1 MNAVIE
7 AAVTH
12 SRTVIASLILILMS
26 GTYAYITIPKESE
39 PDINIPI
46 LYVSLSHEGISPEDA
61 ERLLIKPMEQ
71 ELRDVEGV
79 KEMRS
84 TAYLGGGN
92 VLLEFEAGFDV
103 DIAIADVREKVD
115 IAKPELPDDAD
126 EPKVNEV
133 NLSLF
138 PVLVVSLSGD
148 VQERTLLQL
157 ARDLQDKIEG
167 IGTVLEA
174 KIAGDRDELVELVVD
189 PLALESYNLNVTDII
204 NLVSRS
210 NRVIAAGSVDTGL
223 GRFSVKVPGL
233 FETSEDILNM
243 PLKVNGDAIV
253 HFRDVGVLRRTF
265 KDSDGYARTNG
276 RPALALEVSKR
287 TGSNIIETIEK
298 VREVVEREQA
308 LWPEDVVVS
317 FSQDKSNDIRNNL
330 LDLQNNVISAILLVM
345 VVIVA
350 ALGLRSAGL
359 VGIAIPG
366 SFLAGILVLYAIGFT
381 VNMVVLFS
389 LILAVGMLVDGAIV
403 VTEFADRKM
412 SEGFAPRDAYAL
424 ASKRMAW
431 PIIAATAT
439 TLAAFLP
446 LMFWPGVVGEFMKF
460 LPITLI
466 ATLSASLAM
475 ALIFIPALG
484 ASLAGFMRFLL
495 PILSTALGGLIFA
508 QGIPALSS
516 TLGLA
521 PATEEG
527 YFSLL
532 TGALGA
538 GLGLYIGLKLGRMAF
553 ASLNAVRPVDES
565 AHQSLAA
572 GTRFEP
578 DQVKGFTGSYLRLLQ
593 FVLRHP
599 AKVITVAVAMLVAA
613 QVGYG
618 KYGKGVEFF
627 PDVEPEN
634 VILQIHGRGNLSVEE
649 RDILLRQVEEQVMS
663 VQRDYGAFHTIF
675 AKSMATSGTSDD
687 EAEDLIGVIQLEFT
701 DWFSRP
707 PADDII
713 AEIRKRTAPLA
724 GIFVEPR
731 KQEAGPPVGKAVQ
744 VQVSSAFPAE
754 IEPVAR
760 QIAAAMTAMGGF
772 VDLEDGRPVPGIEW
786 ELAVDRAQAAR
797 FGADVTLI
805 GSYVRMVTYGTKLGE
820 FRPDDSNEE
829 IDIVVRLPRTYRN
842 IDQLDRIRIQ
852 TDAGLIPISNFVTR
866 TPKPKVGLL
875 RRTDGNR
882 VMTVKADVEPGL
894 LADDK
899 VTEVREWLETA
910 DISPRVEITFKGED
924 EEQKAAQEFLT
935 KAFIV
940 ALFMMAIILVT
951 QFNSFYSAFLILTA
965 VIMSTIGVM
974 MGLLVTDQP
983 FGIVMSGIGVIALAG
998 IVVNNNIVLIDTFDR
1013 IRETGVSTREA
1024 ILHTGAQRLR
1034 PVLLTTVTTILGL
1047 MPMVLGVNI
1056 DFASRLVQVGA
1067 PSTQWWTQL
1076 SSAIVFGLSFATILT
1091 LLFTPCALM
1100 LRENLRV
1107 RFARD
1112 DQDQQGSPDGPRSP
1126 LPRFPGLSGGRK
1138 GGSDE
1143 VPAIAE

>member
-1 MNAVIE
+1 MNAIIE

-12 SRTVIASLILILMS
+12 SRTVIATLILILIS

-61 ERLLIKPMEQ
+61 ERLLVKPMEQ

-92 VLLEFEAGFDV
+92 VLLEFEAGFNV

-126 EPKVNEV
+126 EPTVNEV

-138 PVLVVSLSGD
+138 PVLIVSLSGN

-210 NRVIAAGSVDTGL
+210 NRVIAAGSVDTGQ

-253 HFRDVGVLRRTF
+253 HFKDVGILRRTF

-276 RPALALEVSKR
+276 RPAIALEVSKR

-298 VREVVEREQA
+298 VREVVERERA
-308 LWPEDVVVS
+308 FWPEEVVVS
-317 FSQDKSNDIRNNL
+317 FSQDKSNAIRNNL

-345 VVIVA
+345 VVVVA

-366 SFLAGILVLYAIGFT
+366 SFLAGILVLYSIGFT

-412 SEGFAPRDAYAL
+412 GEGLTPKESYAL

-466 ATLSASLAM
+466 ATLSASLLM

-484 ASLAGFMRFLL
+484 ANLAGFMRFLL
-495 PILSTALGGLIFA
+495 PLLSTALGGLLLA
-508 QGIPALSS
+508 QILPALLLSIG
-516 TLGLA
+516 LPAEAAGIAGPLGGLA
-521 PATEEG
+521 
-527 YFSLL
+527 
-532 TGALGA
+532 GA
-538 GLGLYIGLKLGRMAF
+538 GLGLYFGLKLGRMAYR
-553 ASLNAVRPVDES
+553 SLNAVRPLDERQE
-565 AHQSLAA
+565 QSLAA
-572 GTRFEP
+572 DAEFDP
-578 DQVKGFTGSYLRLLQ
+578 DAVKGFTGVYLRVLKAALKLPSLVILL
-593 FVLRHP
+593 
-599 AKVITVAVAMLVAA
+599 AVAMLVIA
-613 QVGYG
+613 QIAYAVL
-618 KYGKGVEFF
+618 GKGVEFF
-627 PDVEPEN
+627 PEVEPEN
-634 VILQIHGRGNLSVEE
+634 TILQVHGRGNLSIEE
-649 RDILLRQVEEQVMS
+649 RDALLRQVENEVIELQIEH
-663 VQRDYGAFHTIF
+663 GEFHTIF
-675 AKSMATSGTSDD
+675 AKSMASSGTGDD
-687 EAEDLIGVIQLEFT
+687 EAEDLIGTIQLELT
-701 DWFSRP
+701 DWFSRR
-707 PADDII
+707 PADVII
-713 AEIRKRTAPLA
+713 ADIRERTAPLA

-731 KQEAGPPVGKAVQ
+731 KEEAGPPVGKAVQ
-744 VQVSSAFPAE
+744 VQVSSVFPDE
-754 IEPVAR
+754 IEPVAI
-760 QIAAAMTAMGGF
+760 QIAKAMEGLGGF
-772 VDLEDGRPVPGIEW
+772 VDVEDGRPVPGIEW

-829 IDIVVRLPRTYRN
+829 IDIVVRLPRNYRN

-852 TDAGLIPISNFVTR
+852 TDSGLTPISNFVTR

-882 VMTVKADVEPGL
+882 VMTVKADVAPGL
-894 LADDK
+894 LADTK
-899 VTEVREWLETA
+899 VTEIREWLKTA
-910 DISPRVEITFKGED
+910 DINPRVEISFKGED
-924 EEQKAAQEFLT
+924 EEQKQAQAFLT

-974 MGLLVTDQP
+974 MGLLITGQP

-1013 IRETGVSTREA
+1013 IRETGVPVREA
-1024 ILHTGAQRLR
+1024 ILRTGAQRLR
-1034 PVLLTTVTTILGL
+1034 PVLLTTITTILGL
-1047 MPMVLGVNI
+1047 MPMVLAMNI
-1056 DFASRLVQVGA
+1056 DFGSRLVQIGA

-1076 SSAIVFGLSFATILT
+1076 SSAIVFGLTFATVLT
-1091 LLFTPCALM
+1091 LIFTPSALM

-1107 RFARD
+1107 RFSAD
-1112 DQDQQGSPDGPRSP
+1112 D
-1126 LPRFPGLSGGRK
+1126 
-1138 GGSDE
+1138 GGSEDKQRSFMPE
-1143 VPAIAE
+1143 WKRHGQGPKGRADDVPAVAE

>member
-1 MNAVIE
+1 MNAIIE
-7 AAVTH
+7 AAVSH
-12 SRTVIASLILILMS
+12 SRTVIASLVLILMS

-92 VLLEFEAGFDV
+92 VLLEFEAGFNV

-126 EPKVNEV
+126 EPSVNEV

-138 PVLVVSLSGD
+138 PVLVVSLSGN

-157 ARDLQDKIEG
+157 ARNLQDKIEG

-210 NRVIAAGSVDTGL
+210 NRVIAAGSVDTGQ

-233 FETSEDILNM
+233 FETSDDILNM

-253 HFRDVGVLRRTF
+253 HFRDVGILRRTF

-276 RPALALEVSKR
+276 RPAIALEVSKR
-287 TGSNIIETIEK
+287 TGSNIIETIEN
-298 VREVVEREQA
+298 VRKVVEAEQKF
-308 LWPEDVVVS
+308 WPEDVVVS

-412 SEGFAPRDAYAL
+412 SEGFTPKEAYAL

-466 ATLSASLAM
+466 ATLSASLFM

-484 ASLAGFMRFLL
+484 ANLAGFMRFLL

-508 QGIPALSS
+508 KGIPALSS
-516 TLGLA
+516 AIGLG
-521 PATEEG
+521 PATPME
-527 YFSLL
+527 FSLL
-532 TGALGA
+532 A
-538 GLGLYIGLKLGRMAF
+538 GLPGVALGLYIGLKLGRMAYQ
-553 ASLNAVRPVDES
+553 SLNAVRPVEERAD
-565 AHQSLAA
+565 QSLAA
-572 GTRFEP
+572 DAEFEP
-578 DQVKGFTGSYLRLLQ
+578 DSVKGFTGTYLRVLQ
-593 FVLRHP
+593 TALRHP
-599 AKVITVAVAMLVAA
+599 AIVITVAVLMLVAA
-613 QVGYG
+613 QVSYG
-618 KYGKGVEFF
+618 VYGKGVEFF

-649 RDILLRQVEEQVMS
+649 RDSLLRQVEDQVIGL
-663 VQRDYGAFHTIF
+663 QREYGEFHTIF
-675 AKSMATSGTSDD
+675 AKSMASSGTSDD

-701 DWFSRP
+701 DWFSRR
-707 PADDII
+707 PADEII
-713 AEIRKRTAPLA
+713 ADIRERTTPLA

-744 VQVSSAFPAE
+744 VQISSAFPNE

-760 QIAAAMTAMGGF
+760 QIAEAMSQLGGL
-772 VDLEDGRPVPGIEW
+772 VDIEDGRPVPGIEW
-786 ELAVDRAQAAR
+786 QLAVDRAQAAR

-829 IDIVVRLPRTYRN
+829 IDIVVRLPRIYRN
-842 IDQLDRIRIQ
+842 IDQLDHIRIQ

-882 VMTVKADVEPGL
+882 VMTVKADVAPGI

-899 VTEVREWLETA
+899 VTEVREWLQTA
-910 DISPRVEITFKGED
+910 DINQRVEITFKGED
-924 EEQKAAQEFLT
+924 EEQKQAQEFLV

-974 MGLLVTDQP
+974 MGLLITNQP

-1013 IRETGVSTREA
+1013 IRETGVPVREA
-1024 ILHTGAQRLR
+1024 ILRTGAQRLR
-1034 PVLLTTVTTILGL
+1034 PVLLTTITTILGL
-1047 MPMVLGVNI
+1047 MPMVLAVNI
-1056 DFASRLVQVGA
+1056 DFASRVVQVGA

-1076 SSAIVFGLSFATILT
+1076 SSAIVFGLSFATVLT

-1100 LRENLRV
+1100 LREKLRV
-1107 RFARD
+1107 RFASDGGDKADSAR
-1112 DQDQQGSPDGPRSP
+1112 GKLPGFPD
-1126 LPRFPGLSGGRK
+1126 LSRGRK
-1138 GGSDE
+1138 GGGDE